1 MSEPIKFGTVLLVFC
16 ALSAGLLAY
25 VNSITEG
32 VIAQA
37 QLEATLQ
44 SYGAIFGEEADNFEE
59 YDKEKLTKIQEQYPQ
74 IDSIFVATKAGQ
86 KVGYGIN
93 VTTNG
98 FGGAMT
104 NALGVKIDG
113 DSILGYSNISHQ
125 ETKGF
130 GTQITEEPYITSYQG
145 KVLSKDLVLTANP
158 SKPNEIMQISGA
170 TVSSKAVFEGDKI
183 VADVYLD
190 ILKSE

>member
-1 MSEPIKFGTVLLVFC
+1 MNEPIKFGAILLAFC
-16 ALSAGLLAY
+16 ALSAGLLAF
-25 VNSITEG
+25 VNSKTAD

-37 QLEATLQ
+37 QLESTLE
-44 SYGAIFGEEADNFEE
+44 SYQAIFGDEADNFEE
-59 YDKEKLTKIQEQYPQ
+59 YDHSALAAIQEKYPQ
-74 IDSIFVATKAGQ
+74 IEKIFIATKNGE

-104 NALGVKIDG
+104 NALGIKIDG
-113 DSILGYSNISHQ
+113 DEILGYSNITHQ

-130 GTQITEEPYITSYQG
+130 GTQITEEPYISSYAG
-145 KVLSKDLVLTANP
+145 KIISKDLVL
-158 SKPNEIMQISGA
+158 SKEPKQPNEIMQISGA

-183 VADVYLD
+183 IADVYLD
-190 ILKSE
+190 ILKNE

>member
-16 ALSAGLLAY
+16 ALSAGLLAF
-25 VNSITEG
+25 VNNMTKD

-37 QLEATLQ
+37 QLESTLE
-44 SYGAIFGEEADNFEE
+44 SYEAIFGDEADNFEP
-59 YDKEKLTKIQEQYPQ
+59 YDESKLVSIKEKYPE
-74 IDSIFVATKAGQ
+74 IDSIFVATKGGQ

-104 NALGVKIDG
+104 NALGIKLDG
-113 DSILGYSNISHQ
+113 DKILGYSSISHQ

-130 GTQITEEPYITSYQG
+130 GTQITEEPYISSYEG
-145 KVLSKDLVLTANP
+145 KVLSKDLVLTTDP
-158 SKPNEIMQISGA
+158 KGPNEIMQISGA

-183 VADVYLD
+183 IADVYFD
-190 ILKSE
+190 ILKNE